1 MKKSFK
7 GVLLIALAVVIA
19 GAATFVWGFWNSL
32 RIFGIEDQIHGA
44 FYPVSMAIERY
55 AETNGTPPETLDQLV
70 PILLPNIPTSPL
82 VYKLEYT
89 VVDETNWIMNAYS
102 TALKPDRI
110 YSWRSDW
117 RFTDQEK
124 VNLIKEFHNVAVFK
138 E

>member
-1 MKKSFK
+1 MKKTVK
-7 GVLLIALAVVIA
+7 RILLVALAVVIA
-19 GAATFVWGFWNSL
+19 GVATFVWGFWKAL
-32 RIFGIEDQIHGA
+32 RTFGIEDQIHGA
-44 FYPVSMAIERY
+44 FYPVSMAIERF

-70 PILLPNIPTSPL
+70 PIFLPTIPTSPL

-89 VVDETNWIMNAYS
+89 VVDKTNWIMNAYS

-124 VNLIKEFHNVAVFK
+124 VNLMKEFHNVAVFK
-138 E
+138 K

>member
-1 MKKSFK
+1 MRKSAK
-7 GVLLIALAVVIA
+7 GVLLVALAVVIA
-19 GAATFVWGFWNSL
+19 GVTTFVWGFWKAL
-32 RIFGIEDQIHGA
+32 RTFGIEDQIHGA

-55 AETNGTPPETLDQLV
+55 AETNGIPPETLGQLV
-70 PILLPNIPTSPL
+70 PIFLPTIPTSPL

-110 YSWRSDW
+110 YSWRSDC

-124 VNLIKEFHNVAVFK
+124 VNLMKEFHNVAVFK
-138 E
+138 K